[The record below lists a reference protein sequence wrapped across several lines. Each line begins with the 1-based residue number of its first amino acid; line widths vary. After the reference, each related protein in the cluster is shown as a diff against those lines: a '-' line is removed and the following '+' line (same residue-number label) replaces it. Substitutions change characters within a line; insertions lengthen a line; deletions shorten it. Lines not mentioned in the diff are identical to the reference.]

1 MMKDKHSSEVI
12 YALADY
18 KQLVLA
24 YRSKHTELVKSLAFW
39 KTSLVWLCAF
49 TGFFLLVII
58 FRLLESG
65 KDLESN
71 RKNTEMLKLQVSA
84 ISEKLSRSEDELAQ
98 TRDELKK
105 KEDAIKNLEKNIST
119 ASKKLLEN
127 LLAEQE
133 EAGVTK

>member
-49 TGFFLLVII
+49 TAFFVLMII
-58 FRLLESG
+58 FWLLESG
-65 KDLESN
+65 KDLNSN
-71 RKNTEMLKLQVSA
+71 RKNTEMLNSQVN
-84 ISEKLSRSEDELAQ
+84 IVSEKLARTEDELI
-98 TRDELKK
+98 RVKDELKK
-105 KEDAIKNLEKNIST
+105 KEDLIKNLEKNVST
-119 ASKKLLEN
+119 ASRKLLEK

-133 EAGVTK
+133 ESASN

>member
-49 TGFFLLVII
+49 TAFFVLMII
-58 FRLLESG
+58 FWLLESG
-65 KDLESN
+65 KDLKSN
-71 RKNTEMLKLQVSA
+71 KKNTEMLNLQVYA
-84 ISEKLSRSEDELAQ
+84 VSEKLARTEDELVRAKE
-98 TRDELKK
+98 ELKK
-105 KEDAIKNLEKNIST
+105 KEDLIKNLEKNIST
-119 ASKKLLEN
+119 ASRKLLEK

-133 EAGVTK
+133 ESASN

>member
-24 YRSKHTELVKSLAFW
+24 YRSKHAELVKSLAFW

-49 TGFFLLVII
+49 TAFFVLMII
-58 FRLLESG
+58 FWLLESG
-65 KDLESN
+65 KDLNSN
-71 RKNTEMLKLQVSA
+71 RKNTEMLNSQVNAVSGKLA
-84 ISEKLSRSEDELAQ
+84 RTEDELI
-98 TRDELKK
+98 RVKEELKK
-105 KEDAIKNLEKNIST
+105 KEDLIKNLEKNVST
-119 ASKKLLEN
+119 ASRKLLEK

-133 EAGVTK
+133 ESASN

>member
-49 TGFFLLVII
+49 TAFFVLIII
-58 FRLLESG
+58 FWLLESG
-65 KDLESN
+65 KDLKSN
-71 RKNTEMLKLQVSA
+71 KKNTEMLNLQVYA
-84 ISEKLSRSEDELAQ
+84 VSEKLARTEDELVRAKE
-98 TRDELKK
+98 ELKK
-105 KEDAIKNLEKNIST
+105 KEDLIKNLEKNIST
-119 ASKKLLEN
+119 ASRKLLEK

-133 EAGVTK
+133 ESAPN